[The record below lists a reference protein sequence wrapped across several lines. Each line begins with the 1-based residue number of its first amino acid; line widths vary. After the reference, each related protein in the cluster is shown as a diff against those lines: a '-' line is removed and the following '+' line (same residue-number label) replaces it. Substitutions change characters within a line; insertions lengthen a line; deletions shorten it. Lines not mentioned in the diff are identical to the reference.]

1 MERRLFIFRPGQTL
15 FILSLLVALL
25 FGCGGG
31 GGGGGSD
38 GTNPPPNNPPP
49 GGGNPGTPNTDPPSV
64 ISAAPQGNSV
74 SVSAF
79 IEITFDKSMDVA
91 TFQGGLEGLGNIG
104 YAAVCVDADC
114 KIIRLSRTTNL
125 EYDFSYTL
133 TLLPQVRDQEGNL
146 LSSPYVWSFETEVFV
161 PPLSFSSI
169 TVDGDGINTGEC
181 TAIALD
187 ITGRTHIVYYSE
199 EDGLPKH
206 AFCST
211 DCSNPANWKK
221 ELIDLEINQL
231 EDQKLGRDINLA
243 IDGETLHVSY
253 RDVDTSDASILGGT
267 DNDNRG
273 ILKYA
278 KGVKNADGSAWVWSR
293 VIVDDTLYGVTD
305 TYIKVRNNTVHI
317 SYRKIGDTSSQDI
330 IAYAT
335 CSGSC
340 DSLGAVWN
348 KINGEQG
355 NDAGA
360 PNHIFVTDTA
370 IHISYYLDGTMKYAT
385 CLMSNDCS
393 DQGLVP
399 INWKSIVVDNGG
411 ADQADV
417 GTENSLAVD
426 DGDVIH
432 VTYRDN
438 SNGLLMY
445 ARCES
450 SCADTGDAWEKIAI
464 DAAGGSSQ
472 IKVVGNVLH
481 VSYRNDDNKNLKYAV
496 CPSNCLVPE
505 SWSTYTIDAP
515 GEVGLDT
522 YLAVDNG
529 TVHISYRAAGDA
541 EDLKYARGIP

>member
-31 GGGGGSD
+31 GGSSG

-161 PPLSFSSI
+161 PDLSFARTTI
-169 TVDGDGINTGEC
+169 DGFDGKNSGEC
-181 TAIALD
+181 TAIAVD
-187 ITGRTHIVYYSE
+187 GSGTVHIVYYSE
-199 EDGLPKH
+199 EDGSPKH
-206 AFCST
+206 AFCFSNE
-211 DCSNPANWKK
+211 DCSVPENWDVQF
-221 ELIDLEINQL
+221 I
-231 EDQKLGRDINLA
+231 EDPSQSEKRGRDINLA
-243 IDGETLHVSY
+243 IDMVTDTLHVSY
-253 RDVDTSDASILGGT
+253 RDVDPPKPGVIG
-267 DNDNRG
+267 DNKG
-273 ILKYA
+273 VLKYV
-278 KGVKNADGSAWVWSR
+278 KGVKNGEDWDWSPIP
-293 VIVDDTLYGVTD
+293 VIVDDTENGVTD
-305 TYIKVRNNTVHI
+305 TYIAFHAGSVHI
-317 SYRKIGDTSSQDI
+317 SYRKVGAVSSNDV

-335 CSGSC
+335 CSSSC
-340 DSLGAVWN
+340 DSPGGWDILD
-348 KINGEQG
+348 GEPG
-355 NDAGA
+355 NHAGS
-360 PNHIFVTDTA
+360 PNHIVVTNSA
-370 IHISYYLDGTMKYAT
+370 VHISYYLDGMMKYVT
-385 CLMSNDCS
+385 CSLPNDCLQLA
-393 DQGLVP
+393 DWTP
-399 INWKSIVVDNGG
+399 IIVDDGEAG
-411 ADQADV
+411 QFDV

-426 DGDVIH
+426 NNGMVH
-432 VTYRDN
+432 LTYRDN
-438 SNGLLMY
+438 TNGLLKY
-445 ARCES
+445 TRCQG
-450 SCADTGDAWEKIAI
+450 SCEDPIAI

-481 VSYRNDDNKNLKYAV
+481 VSYRNDENKDLKYAV

-529 TVHISYRAAGDA
+529 TVHISYRAAGED
-541 EDLKYARGIP
+541 EDLRYARGIP